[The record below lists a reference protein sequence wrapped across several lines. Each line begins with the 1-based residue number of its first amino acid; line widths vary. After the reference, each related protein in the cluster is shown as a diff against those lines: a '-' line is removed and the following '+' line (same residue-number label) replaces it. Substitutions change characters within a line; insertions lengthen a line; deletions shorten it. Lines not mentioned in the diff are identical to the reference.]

1 MIQVRDLKKYYG
13 PIRGVERVTLHVNQG
28 EIFGFVGPNGSG
40 KTTMIRTLLGLISK
54 DGGTAMLFGKEVK
67 IGDPDLN
74 KDIGYMP
81 SESFFFNEMKV
92 KDIIAFFKSMRIVDD
107 LYLAML
113 IEQLDLDVQKKF
125 GSLSFGNKKKVGL
138 VIALMHQPKLLILDE
153 PTSGLDPLIQSRFLE
168 MIINEKKRGTTVL
181 LSSHVL
187 SEIEKV
193 CDRVALIKDGVILF
207 TKTMEEIRQNEHK
220 RVLITPNHHDLVLEG
235 LSFIQD
241 FDKSSQ
247 YAYVGDVNLLVQFL
261 AKYKFIDVNIRNVG
275 LEEIFSVY
283 YSKNC
288 ALITVFDPYT
298 LS

>member
-1 MIQVRDLKKYYG
+1 MIEVVDLKKYYG
-13 PIRGVERVTLHVNQG
+13 STRGVERVTLHVKQG

-54 DGGTAMLFGKEVK
+54 DGGSAKLFGKEVN

-81 SESFFFNEMKV
+81 SESYFFNEMKV
-92 KDIIAFFKSMRIVDD
+92 KDILKFFKSMRTVDD
-107 LYLAML
+107 GYLLML
-113 IEQLDLDVQKKF
+113 IEQLDLDLEKKF

-138 VIALMHQPKLLILDE
+138 VVALMHQPKLLILDE

-168 MIINEKKRGTTVL
+168 IITNEKKRGTTIL

-193 CDRVALIKDGVILF
+193 CDRVALIKEGVILF
-207 TKTMEEIRQNEHK
+207 TKTMDEIRQNEHK
-220 RVLITPNHHDLVLEG
+220 RLLVTPNHHDLVLEG

-241 FDKSSQ
+241 FDQSSQ
-247 YAYVGDVNLLVQFL
+247 YAYVGDVNLLVKFL
-261 AKYKFIDVNIRNVG
+261 SGYKFLDINIRNVG
-275 LEEIFSVY
+275 LEEIFAIY
-283 YSKNC
+283 YEKEIIS
-288 ALITVFDPYT
+288 
-298 LS
+298 

>member
-1 MIQVRDLKKYYG
+1 MIEVENLKKYYG
-13 PIRGVERVTLHVNQG
+13 STRGVERVTLHVQQG

-54 DGGTAMLFGKEVK
+54 DGGSAKLFGKEVK

-81 SESFFFNEMKV
+81 SESYFFNEMKV
-92 KDIIAFFKSMRIVDD
+92 KDIISFFKSMRIVDD
-107 LYLAML
+107 AYLSML
-113 IEQLDLDVQKKF
+113 IEQLDIDLMKKF

-168 MIINEKKRGTTVL
+168 IITNEKKRGTTVL

-193 CDRVALIKDGVILF
+193 CDRVALIKEGVILF
-207 TKTMEEIRQNEHK
+207 TKTMDEIRQNEHK
-220 RVLITPNHHDLVLEG
+220 RLLITPNHHDLILEG
-235 LSFIQD
+235 LSFIRDYDQ
-241 FDKSSQ
+241 SSQ
-247 YAYVGDVNLLVQFL
+247 YAYIGDVNLLVQFL
-261 AKYKFIDVNIRNVG
+261 SKYQFSDINIRNVG
-275 LEEIFSVY
+275 LEEIFSIY
-283 YSKNC
+283 YQKED
-288 ALITVFDPYT
+288 TR
-298 LS
+298 

>member
-1 MIQVRDLKKYYG
+1 MIQVEDLKKYYG
-13 PIRGVERVTLHVNQG
+13 SIRGVERVTLHVKQG

-54 DGGTAMLFGKEVK
+54 DGGSAKLFAKEVQ

-81 SESFFFNEMKV
+81 SESYFFNEMKV
-92 KDIIAFFKSMRIVDD
+92 KDIISFFKSMRTVDD
-107 LYLAML
+107 SYLSML
-113 IEQLDLDVQKKF
+113 IEQLDLDLLKKF

-138 VIALMHQPKLLILDE
+138 VVALMHQPKLLILDE

-168 MIINEKKRGTTVL
+168 IITNERKRGTTVL

-207 TKTMEEIRQNEHK
+207 IKTMDEIRQNEHK
-220 RVLITPNHHDLVLEG
+220 RLLVTPNHHDLILEG

-241 FDKSSQ
+241 FDQSSQ

-261 AKYKFIDVNIRNVG
+261 AKYKFIDINIRNVG
-275 LEEIFSVY
+275 LEEIFSIY
-283 YSKNC
+283 YQKED
-288 ALITVFDPYT
+288 VK
-298 LS
+298 